1 MCCTLKNR
9 KGGGWLHL
17 ISPLSAPNLHEVGSS
32 MLRFLPA
39 IHEKCV
45 LRKGRKECS
54 VVFRLGIL
62 NEPDEMYSF
71 CISPL
76 LGIQLS
82 SLCPIKFQREEALL
96 LNTCNH

>member
-9 KGGGWLHL
+9 KEGGMVTLN
-17 ISPLSAPNLHEVGSS
+17 SPTFSSKVGSS

-39 IHEKCV
+39 IQEKCV

-54 VVFRLGIL
+54 LVFCLGIL

-71 CISPL
+71 CISPFV
-76 LGIQLS
+76 G
-82 SLCPIKFQREEALL
+82 
-96 LNTCNH
+96 N